1 MTYFWISSFHR
12 CAHFYNRNC
21 VVIHPF
27 KLIKLDSSDAARRSD
42 DNCINTAKHNS
53 ALSVS
58 SAVHFNLNP
67 ELLWR
72 DRVFRRPLIF
82 IWNISSNLTIYQGP
96 TCKTAV
102 GDVLLMNRLHNRRS
116 QMLGLI
122 FDMLQ
127 LCAPSEQGHCWSN
140 SWFLDKSLLGGMDAS
155 SPSYSR
161 K

>member
-53 ALSVS
+53 TLSVS

-127 LCAPSEQGHCWSN
+127 VCAPSEPGHCWSN